1 MKRTLRQLW
10 AVTMLFGIEWFR
22 RWPIIIGLALFPV
35 AIYLVF
41 FLFGG
46 EAVGKQ
52 VMYGMLIAGSI
63 TTGITSLAQ
72 CVVFTKSLRLQ
83 EMFVTSP
90 VGPLTYAFGIALSR
104 LLPGLLSTVLFMAV
118 MLAVG
123 YLEPS
128 KVIVTLLLVEA
139 SDILGAMLGFL
150 VATYFPNPQHIGG
163 LAAMLGFLLTMVP
176 PVLYP
181 LDVLPPTWQ
190 YVMGILPPTH
200 AAHLLRAFNGVSEN
214 AALPVWVSA
223 LALLFFFATSVY
235 LVARRSRWREV

>member
-1 MKRTLRQLW
+1 MKRKMRQLW

-22 RWPIIIGLALFPV
+22 RWPIIVGLAIFPV

-41 FLFGG
+41 SLFGG
-46 EAVGKQ
+46 ETAGKQ
-52 VMYGMLIAGSI
+52 VMFGMLIAGSI

-72 CVVFTKSLRLQ
+72 CVVFTKSLRIQ
-83 EMFVTSP
+83 DMFVTSP
-90 VGPLTYAFGIALSR
+90 VDSLTYAFGIALSR
-104 LLPGLLSTVLFMAV
+104 LLPGLFSTILFMGV

-128 KVIVTLLLVEA
+128 KIVITLLLVEV

-150 VATYFPNPQHIGG
+150 VATYFSNPQHIGG
-163 LAAMLGFLLTMVP
+163 IAAMLGFLMTMVP

-181 LDVLPPTWQ
+181 LDVLPPLWQ
-190 YVMGILPPTH
+190 YIMGIFPPTH
-200 AAHLLRAFNGVSEN
+200 AAHLVRTVNGVTGD
-214 AALPVWVSA
+214 AALPMWVSA
-223 LALLFFFATSVY
+223 TALLFFFVTSVY